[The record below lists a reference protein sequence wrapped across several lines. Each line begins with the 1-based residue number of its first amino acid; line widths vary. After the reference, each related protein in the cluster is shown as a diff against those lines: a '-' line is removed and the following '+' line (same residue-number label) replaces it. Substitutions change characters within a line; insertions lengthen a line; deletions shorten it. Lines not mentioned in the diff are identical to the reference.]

1 MRLSFVS
8 LASFVCLS
16 ALAGCTITVN
26 EGAND
31 AGTSPTGDSGPGDD
45 TGPATDSGGAPTT
58 ITIKSVKAGGDFKMS
73 GSLGLDTGKL
83 KVTVAAIRDPDAP
96 AKPAD
101 PAKVAFAVT
110 AADKAMTCTVGKVS
124 TDSKAAVDLV
134 FVNDTTGSMSGTVL
148 GIADS
153 VQKFAEDVAAGGVD
167 ARFSMY
173 TYGDAFAT
181 MPAEG
186 GPTFSIA
193 KSDFVAPAWDPDPR
207 PYVGLSDL
215 ATFKGFLGELKTNA
229 DTVLGVGGGDG
240 EENTLGALD
249 YANKKVAWRDGAAH
263 MFVAIGDNPSH
274 QKGSSTEIVSPFEG
288 PTGAELVTS
297 LNGNAVVHVVG
308 EDYGDAPFY
317 NLKTLADQTGGAF
330 ITLPSDGVVDL
341 GALNL
346 KDWLTTSF
354 AGTCNDPAGGSY
366 TIVVQATITGT
377 KAYVGTLTFDVE
389 LK

>member
-8 LASFVCLS
+8 LASLVCVS

-26 EGAND
+26 ENGND
-31 AGTSPTGDSGPGDD
+31 AGTNGPGP
-45 TGPATDSGGAPTT
+45 GPGGAPTEL
-58 ITIKSVKAGGDFKMS
+58 TIKSVKASGDFKMS
-73 GSLGLDTGKL
+73 GTLGLDTGKL

-101 PAKVAFAVT
+101 PAKVTFAVT
-110 AADKAMTCTVGKVS
+110 AADKAMTCSVGKVS
-124 TDSKAAVDLV
+124 ADSKAAVDLV
-134 FVNDTTGSMSGTVL
+134 FINDTTGSMSGTVL

-181 MPAEG
+181 MPADSG
-186 GPTFSIA
+186 LTFSIA
-193 KSDFVAPAWDPDPR
+193 KSDFTAPDWDPDPR

-215 ATFKGFLGELKTNA
+215 TTFKGFLAELKANS

-240 EENTLGALD
+240 EENTIGALD

-274 QKGSSTEIVSPFEG
+274 QKGSSPDMIVAPFEG
-288 PTGAELVTS
+288 PTANDLIAS
-297 LNGNAVVHVVG
+297 LNGQAPVHVVG
-308 EDYGDAPFY
+308 YDSGDVEPYY
-317 NLKTLADQTGGAF
+317 NLKSLADETGGGF
-330 ITLPSDGVVDL
+330 IELPSDGVVDL
-341 GALNL
+341 GAMNL

-354 AGTCNDPAGGSY
+354 SGTCNDPTGGTY
-366 TIVVQATITGT
+366 TIVLQATIAGT
-377 KAYVGTLTFDVE
+377 KAHVGTLTFEVE